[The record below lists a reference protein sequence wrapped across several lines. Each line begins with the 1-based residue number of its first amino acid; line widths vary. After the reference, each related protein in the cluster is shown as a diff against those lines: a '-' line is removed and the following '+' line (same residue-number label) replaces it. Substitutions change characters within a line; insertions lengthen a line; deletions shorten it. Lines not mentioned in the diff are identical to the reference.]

1 VRPGMVICVEKW
13 LLRDGY
19 AGDFEE
25 TVLVTSDGPQKIT
38 DARIRWW

>member
-1 VRPGMVICVEKW
+1 MVICVEKW

-25 TVLVTSDGPQKIT
+25 TVVVGETGVEKIT
-38 DARIRWW
+38 DARVRWW